1 MHLNQDESVFL
12 NKWLHFGPSFLT
24 KNVLKLGIRSTRGIN
39 STTGIGSKIELD
51 QIENELEL
59 ELQYWNVKRSLKSI
73 PEPDPGLEL

>member
-1 MHLNQDESVFL
+1 MTTFWTFFFD
-12 NKWLHFGPSFLT
+12 

-59 ELQYWNVKRSLKSI
+59 ELQYWNVKKSIKSI
-73 PEPDPGLEL
+73 PEPDPGVEL